1 MPLNPKTIFYDWLY
15 INAVLENPL
24 LAAELLKYN
33 AFTDIEFNP
42 EKSINC
48 QAKAAALFV
57 ALSRKGKIEQCGVF
71 DSFYQISKSEN
82 R

>member
-1 MPLNPKTIFYDWLY
+1 MPLNPKAFFYDWLY

-24 LAAELLKYN
+24 LAAERLKYN

-57 ALSRKGKIEQCGVF
+57 ALSRQGKIEQCRDF
-71 DSFYQISKSEN
+71 DSFSQIMKSEN

>member
-33 AFTDIEFNP
+33 AFKDIEFNP

-48 QAKAAALFV
+48 QAKAAVLFV
-57 ALSRKGKIEQCGVF
+57 ALSRKGKIEQCRIF

>member
-1 MPLNPKTIFYDWLY
+1 MPLNPKTVFYNWLY

-42 EKSINC
+42 AKSINC

-57 ALSRKGKIEQCGVF
+57 ALSRQDKVEQCRDF
-71 DSFYQISKSEN
+71 DSFYRIVQ
-82 R
+82 

>member
-1 MPLNPKTIFYDWLY
+1 MPLNPKTVFYNWLY

-42 EKSINC
+42 KKSINC

-57 ALSRKGKIEQCGVF
+57 ALSRQGKIEQCRGF
-71 DSFYQISKSEN
+71 DSFYQIMKSEN

>member
-15 INAVLENPL
+15 INAALENPL
-24 LAAELLKYN
+24 LAAERLKYN

-57 ALSRKGKIEQCGVF
+57 ALSRQGKIEQCRDF
-71 DSFYQISKSEN
+71 DSFYQIIKSEN

>member
-1 MPLNPKTIFYDWLY
+1 MLLNPKTIFYDWLY

-42 EKSINC
+42 KKVSTVR
-48 QAKAAALFV
+48 QRQRRY
-57 ALSRKGKIEQCGVF
+57 LSHCPDRVK
-71 DSFYQISKSEN
+71 
-82 R
+82 